1 MSRQFECQEDSHQ
14 PTGVEMSEMNR
25 RGFIGRGLS
34 LGAAAAVAGAVP
46 ARASVREGRPALASS
61 GRAMTPMM
69 ITSHTN
75 DTGRRAATAAWQIL
89 SGGGAAMDAVE
100 RGANIIELDPD
111 GTSVGWGG
119 LPNADGVVQLD
130 ASVMDGAT
138 YNAGSVAGIEG
149 IRTPAS
155 VARLVMERTDHV
167 MLVGKYAQEFAI
179 GFGFEVQDLMT
190 PKSREIWLRWREGL
204 SDTDDW
210 GPPDHLRRPRGGS
223 DGGSEGGGLSRAG
236 SGVDAVRREAVEW
249 AELLDLPGRDGPDRD
264 YVLAEALIHRYGTTN
279 VLAVD
284 AQGNV
289 SGITTTSGLAWKV
302 PGRVGDSPIIGAG
315 LYVDNDIGAAAV
327 TGRGEDVIKSCA
339 GYFIVSRMGAGRT
352 PQEACED
359 AVAMIRH
366 KYRNV
371 NPEFIPSEKFVA
383 INKDGDHGCAWMP
396 FRDTPPRMTVAN
408 ADGIHTYEG
417 VSVAD

>member
-1 MSRQFECQEDSHQ
+1 
-14 PTGVEMSEMNR
+14 MSEMNR

-46 ARASVREGRPALASS
+46 ARASATGPGPSLRSG
-61 GRAMTPMM
+61 GRATTPMM

-75 DTGRRAATAAWQIL
+75 DTGRRAAAASWQIL
-89 SGGGAAMDAVE
+89 SGGGTAMDAVE

-111 GTSVGWGG
+111 ETSVGWGG

-167 MLVGKYAQEFAI
+167 MLIGEYAQRFAV
-179 GFGFEVQDLMT
+179 GFGFEVQELMT
-190 PKSREIWLRWREGL
+190 PKSREIWLRWRERL

-223 DGGSEGGGLSRAG
+223 GGGL
-236 SGVDAVRREAVEW
+236 DEAEQW

-264 YVLAEALIHRYGTTN
+264 YVLAEALLHRYGTTN

-339 GYFIVSRMGAGRT
+339 GYYVVSRMGAGRT
-352 PQEACED
+352 PQQACED

-371 NPEFIPSEKFVA
+371 NPDFIPSEKFVA
-383 INKDGDHGCAWMP
+383 INKDGDYGCAWMP

-408 ADGIHTYEG
+408 AEGIQTYEG